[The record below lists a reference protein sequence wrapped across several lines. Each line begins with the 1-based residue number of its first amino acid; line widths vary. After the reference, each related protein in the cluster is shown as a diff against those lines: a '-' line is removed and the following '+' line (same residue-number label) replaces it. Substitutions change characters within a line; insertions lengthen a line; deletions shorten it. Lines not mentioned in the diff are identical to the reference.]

1 MPDQFEELK
10 SLIARVKDLEH
21 TAAVL
26 EWDQETYMPSGG
38 ATPRALQI
46 ATVRQLAHEF
56 LTDDRVGDLLANLE
70 SRPGEA
76 DSLQP
81 AFLRVLR
88 RDYDRATKIPAD
100 LVGEISRVSAHAKEA
115 WKSARQQSDFSV
127 FEPHL
132 SELVNLVR
140 QKAEAIGYEE
150 RLYDALLDEF
160 EPGMK
165 TREVETAFGEV
176 REGLVP
182 MVESIAAAP
191 PLTDAVLRRRYPRQ
205 QQWDFGLSV
214 IRDFGYD
221 FASGRQD
228 ESAHPF
234 TTTFSISDVRLTTRL
249 DEQFFSPAFFGTL
262 HEAGHG
268 LYEQGIDV
276 ALERTPLADGTS
288 LGMHESQSRLWEN
301 LVGRSLPFW
310 EYYFPKAQEAF
321 SPTLDDVALGDFYR
335 AANRVSPSLIR
346 VEADEVTY
354 NLHIMLRFEIE
365 NLLFD
370 DQISVGDLPGLWND
384 RMKSYLGIT
393 PDSEANGVL
402 QDIHWSLG
410 AFGYFPTYAL
420 GNLMSV
426 QLWNAAREAM
436 PSLRQDIG
444 EGRFLALLSWL
455 RENVHRHGRTRTA
468 GEILETITGS
478 ALSAGPWLE
487 YIRSKYS
494 ELYGPLS

>member
-228 ESAHPF
+228 ESAHPDQRCSPHDSPRR
-234 TTTFSISDVRLTTRL
+234 TVLFS
-249 DEQFFSPAFFGTL
+249 
-262 HEAGHG
+262 
-268 LYEQGIDV
+268 GIF
-276 ALERTPLADGTS
+276 R
-288 LGMHESQSRLWEN
+288 
-301 LVGRSLPFW
+301 
-310 EYYFPKAQEAF
+310 
-321 SPTLDDVALGDFYR
+321 
-335 AANRVSPSLIR
+335 
-346 VEADEVTY
+346 
-354 NLHIMLRFEIE
+354 
-365 NLLFD
+365 
-370 DQISVGDLPGLWND
+370 
-384 RMKSYLGIT
+384 
-393 PDSEANGVL
+393 
-402 QDIHWSLG
+402 
-410 AFGYFPTYAL
+410 
-420 GNLMSV
+420 
-426 QLWNAAREAM
+426 NAAR
-436 PSLRQDIG
+436 
-444 EGRFLALLSWL
+444 
-455 RENVHRHGRTRTA
+455 GRTR
-468 GEILETITGS
+468 IV
-478 ALSAGPWLE
+478 
-487 YIRSKYS
+487 
-494 ELYGPLS
+494 

>member
-1 MPDQFEELK
+1 
-10 SLIARVKDLEH
+10 
-21 TAAVL
+21 
-26 EWDQETYMPSGG
+26 
-38 ATPRALQI
+38 
-46 ATVRQLAHEF
+46 
-56 LTDDRVGDLLANLE
+56 
-70 SRPGEA
+70 
-76 DSLQP
+76 
-81 AFLRVLR
+81 
-88 RDYDRATKIPAD
+88 
-100 LVGEISRVSAHAKEA
+100 
-115 WKSARQQSDFSV
+115 
-127 FEPHL
+127 
-132 SELVNLVR
+132 
-140 QKAEAIGYEE
+140 
-150 RLYDALLDEF
+150 
-160 EPGMK
+160 
-165 TREVETAFGEV
+165 
-176 REGLVP
+176 
-182 MVESIAAAP
+182 
-191 PLTDAVLRRRYPRQ
+191 
-205 QQWDFGLSV
+205 
-214 IRDFGYD
+214 
-221 FASGRQD
+221 
-228 ESAHPF
+228 
-234 TTTFSISDVRLTTRL
+234 
-249 DEQFFSPAFFGTL
+249 
-262 HEAGHG
+262 